1 MLKNLS
7 ILFIALFCQ
16 LFAASPL
23 IAQDIDTV
31 VKPTLPTSS
40 DSSSALIANDSLHR
54 SVVDSTGRKDS
65 VARVV
70 VVPAVPDTT
79 LQHFYKKN
87 QHIAIDAPLVFRNEE
102 PYFSK
107 EKDMVFYLL
116 AGMLLVLGM
125 IRLIFSKYF
134 SDLFKIFFKT
144 SFRQKSIR
152 DQLLQNTMASL
163 LMNIFFCVS
172 GGLFLYFVA
181 RYNGWLTQKD
191 LWEKAGICIALVS
204 VVYGTKYIGLQVS
217 GWLFGMKEVTETY
230 LFIVFLINKVVG
242 VMLLPTVII
251 LSLGS
256 QALHPVLLVC
266 SLILLLILY
275 LYRYIIALPLVR
287 THSGLTGFHFFIYLC
302 AFEIVPLLLIYK
314 LLILILSR

>member
-1 MLKNLS
+1 
-7 ILFIALFCQ
+7 
-16 LFAASPL
+16 
-23 IAQDIDTV
+23 
-31 VKPTLPTSS
+31 
-40 DSSSALIANDSLHR
+40 
-54 SVVDSTGRKDS
+54 
-65 VARVV
+65 
-70 VVPAVPDTT
+70 
-79 LQHFYKKN
+79 
-87 QHIAIDAPLVFRNEE
+87 
-102 PYFSK
+102 
-107 EKDMVFYLL
+107 
-116 AGMLLVLGM
+116 
-125 IRLIFSKYF
+125 
-134 SDLFKIFFKT
+134 
-144 SFRQKSIR
+144 
-152 DQLLQNTMASL
+152 
-163 LMNIFFCVS
+163 MNVFFCVS

-181 RYNGWLTQKD
+181 RYNGWLTQTG

-204 VVYGTKYIGLQVS
+204 VVYGTKYIGLQMS
-217 GWLFGMKEVTETY
+217 GWLFGMKDVTETY
-230 LFIVFLINKVVG
+230 LFLVFLINKVVG